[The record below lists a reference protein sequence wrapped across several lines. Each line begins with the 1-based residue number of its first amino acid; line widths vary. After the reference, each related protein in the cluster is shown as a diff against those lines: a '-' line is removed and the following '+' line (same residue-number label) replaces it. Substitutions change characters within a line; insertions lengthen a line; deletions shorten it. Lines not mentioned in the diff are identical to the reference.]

1 MNEKLKQAVELFY
14 KKDYTAAKEAFI
26 ELNETYEAGLC
37 SLLLQDLKGA
47 RNLFEVKKGN
57 CPASDF
63 GLFIIDLIE
72 DKKSIP
78 LKYFQTRAFLEIFLN
93 LFIENKLFDWA
104 QKIINNYEYFTKI
117 NLEAPKFI
125 ARVLNANNYNKTVH
139 NFSKIAKEVCYYDAE
154 IYYID
159 AKLCMAEK
167 NYDEA
172 RKNIETCLSF
182 APEYYPVLML
192 KKELD
197 SVSA

>member
-14 KKDYTAAKEAFI
+14 KKDYIAAKKAFI
-26 ELNETYEAGLC
+26 ELNETYEAGMC
-37 SLLLQDLKGA
+37 CLLLQDLKGA
-47 RNLFEVKKGN
+47 RNYFEIKKED
-57 CPASDF
+57 CPASNF
-63 GLFIIDLIE
+63 GLCMLNIIE
-72 DKKSIP
+72 DKNIP
-78 LKYFQTRAFLEIFLN
+78 KIKYFQTRAFLEIFLN

-104 QKIINNYEYFTKI
+104 QKIINHYEDFTSVNI
-117 NLEAPKFI
+117 EAPKFI

-139 NFSKIAKEVCYYDAE
+139 KLSKIAKEVCYYDAE

-159 AKLCMAEK
+159 AKLCIAEK

-192 KKELD
+192 KKEIE
-197 SVSA
+197 AIRA